1 MKQMLNRGFSL
12 VEVMLIFLICSL
24 ILAASVPFITRK
36 SRAIPS
42 KISHGMYRCYSNG
55 TNFTEEYYNSY
66 SMVSS
71 NNVAECKFKIPASA
85 TVFKIDLIGAGAGG
99 HEYYKV
105 EDSAESLS
113 GQYNLYNGFSG
124 EAYQSP
130 SDMELKK
137 YFSGLR
143 VKLCLYAPNA
153 QAGQNLKYSR
163 FSPSNFNCRGIV
175 NQISANNKQIS
186 TLRSDKKNFESNKA
200 QIKVLES
207 ANTKLTEASKMAAE
221 YASKYENNMQNDF
234 LTNDLNN
241 YCVSQGWGE
250 GIVIASESRTIK
262 GGSGGKGGYINVTFD
277 ISEKDVNING
287 DINAKQTFEQ
297 YLLGLLSKDY
307 LKGACPTMKCSEKT
321 FQPKTKTSLVSIGMA
336 PGTYEVPNNISDT
349 GIYAG
354 KNGADIEYL
363 AAIKTPDGIVTHTT
377 PSTGGEAAA
386 LQVYTESINE
396 LPGSAG
402 ENATSKLTNSCKEI
416 LPYISISTNINIK
429 EHYTGH
435 GGGAGDYKTIY
446 SYGLSGDEDNNC
458 HITISHGGAPAQF
471 GVEPKEDLSTSIVC
485 GDYHKS
491 VNGGSYKLSSVNK
504 KSYHLV
510 QYLSSIPAMFKTT
523 PESGDKSKYNT
534 NVFWLK
540 YKVPAMNIGAGG
552 DGSGII
558 DKCTEPHGTY
568 NYTLNNG
575 YRGNSKYDKS
585 EDFNFNRN
593 CTNDSTFVSNIPAT
607 KGQGGGVVIVW

>member
-105 EDSAESLS
+105 EDSEESIS
-113 GQYNLYNGFSG
+113 GQYHISGGFSG
-124 EAYQSP
+124 KAYQRP
-130 SDMELKK
+130 SDVELKK

-143 VKLCLYAPNA
+143 VKLCQYAPNA
-153 QAGQNLKYSR
+153 QAGQSLKYSR
-163 FSPSNFNCRGIV
+163 FSPGNFNCRGIV

-186 TLRSDKKNFESNKA
+186 ALRSDKKFFESNKT
-200 QIKVLES
+200 QIKALES
-207 ANTKLTEASKMAAE
+207 ANIKLAEASKMVAE
-221 YASKYENNMQNDF
+221 YASKYENSMQNDF
-234 LTNDLNN
+234 LTNELSN
-241 YCVSQGWGE
+241 YCASQGWGE

-262 GGSGGKGGYINVTFD
+262 GGSGGKGGYIDVSFD
-277 ISEKDVNING
+277 IGEGKPNQS
-287 DINAKQTFEQ
+287 FES
-297 YLLGLLSKDY
+297 YLSGLLTKDY
-307 LKGACPTMKCSEKT
+307 LKGRCPAAGCSEAS
-321 FQPKTKTSLVSIGMA
+321 FQQASTVATTQSA
-336 PGTYEVPNNISDT
+336 GTYAIPEGVSDT

-354 KNGADIEYL
+354 KSGADVEYL
-363 AAIKTPDGIVTHTT
+363 AAIKTPDGIVTHTA

-386 LQVYTESINE
+386 LQVYTSSINE
-396 LPGSAG
+396 LPGAAG
-402 ENATSKLTNSCKEI
+402 ESATSQLAISCNEI
-416 LPYISISTNINIK
+416 KPYISISTNINIK

-435 GGGAGDYKTIY
+435 GGGAGDYKTVY

-458 HITISHGGAPAQF
+458 RIKISHGGSPAQF
-471 GVEPKEDLSTSIVC
+471 GVEPEEDLSTSIVC
-485 GDYHKS
+485 GDYHNS

-510 QYLSSIPAMFKTT
+510 QYLSSIPDMFKTL
-523 PESGDKSKYNT
+523 PESGEGSKYNT
-534 NVFWLK
+534 NMFWLK

-552 DGSGII
+552 NGSGII

-575 YRGNSKYDKS
+575 YRGSSKYNKS
-585 EDFNFNRN
+585 ENFNFNRN